1 MDLQPITALLITSDS
16 PASRLLS
23 ASLAPSVPSRLAPF
37 TLTPV
42 ALGDEAL
49 VRLAEQRVDVVLL
62 DLTGPFD
69 MAMDIL
75 IRARVEVPEVP
86 IVVLVEPGHKGD
98 SNGAA
103 AIEAGACDS
112 VVKEE
117 LSSALL
123 ARVLHYAIER
133 YRLHA
138 TLDQLS
144 LTDPLTG
151 LYNSRG
157 FRTLAEHHL
166 KLAHR
171 TRGLV
176 IAVADVRALDEIN
189 AAWGRD
195 AGDRALVAASQV
207 LRETFRASD
216 VIARIGNDDFATLML
231 DAADDT
237 TDVVAPRLRQRLELY
252 RAAHRDSPWLLG
264 MTVGLVRVA
273 PGMHPGIAELLAEAG
288 AAAAAEQ
295 VKVA

>member
-1 MDLQPITALLITSDS
+1 MDLQPIAALLITADS

-23 ASLAPSVPSRLAPF
+23 ASLAPSVPSRLAAF

-42 ALGDEAL
+42 GMSDEAL

-62 DLTGPFD
+62 DLTGPLD
-69 MAMDIL
+69 TAMDL
-75 IRARVEVPEVP
+75 LVRARVEVPEIPV
-86 IVVLVEPGHKGD
+86 VVLVEPGHKGE

-103 AIEAGACDS
+103 AVEAGACDS

-138 TLDQLS
+138 TLEQLS

-151 LYNSRG
+151 LYNARG
-157 FRTLAEHHL
+157 FRTLSEHHL

-176 IAVADVRALDEIN
+176 IAVADVRALDQLN
-189 AAWGRD
+189 AAHGRD

-231 DAADDT
+231 DATDET
-237 TDVVAPRLRQRLELY
+237 TDVVAPRLRLRLEHY
-252 RAAHRDSPWLLG
+252 RAAHRDSPWRLA
-264 MTVGLVRVA
+264 MTVGLARVS
-273 PGMHPGIAELLAEAG
+273 PGMHPSIDELLAEAG

-295 VKVA
+295 VRVA

>member
-1 MDLQPITALLITSDS
+1 MDLQPIAALLITPDS

-23 ASLAPSVPSRLAPF
+23 ASLAPSVPSRLAAF

-42 ALGDEAL
+42 GMTDEAL
-49 VRLAEQRVDVVLL
+49 IRLADERVDVVLL
-62 DLTGPFD
+62 DLTGPLD
-69 MAMDIL
+69 VAMDL
-75 IRARVEVPEVP
+75 LVRARVQVPEIPV
-86 IVVLVEPGHKGD
+86 VVLVEPGHKGE

-151 LYNSRG
+151 LYNARG

-176 IAVADVRALDEIN
+176 IAVADVRALDELN
-189 AAWGRD
+189 AAHGRD

-216 VIARIGNDDFATLML
+216 VIARIGDDDFATLML

-237 TDVVAPRLRQRLELY
+237 TDVVAPRLRQRLEHY
-252 RAAHRDSPWLLG
+252 RTVHRDSPWQLA
-264 MTVGLVRVA
+264 MTVGLARVA
-273 PGMHPGIAELLAEAG
+273 PGMHPGIDELLAEAG
-288 AAAAAEQ
+288 AAALAQQ
-295 VKVA
+295 VRVA

>member
-1 MDLQPITALLITSDS
+1 MDLQPIAALLVTADA

-23 ASLAPSVPSRLAPF
+23 ASLAPSVPSRLPAF

-42 ALGDEAL
+42 GIGDEAL
-49 VRLAEQRVDVVLL
+49 ARLANERVDVVLL
-62 DLTGPFD
+62 DLTGPLD
-69 MAMDIL
+69 VAMDL
-75 IRARVEVPEVP
+75 LVRARVQVPEIPV
-86 IVVLVEPGHKGD
+86 VVLVEPGHKGA
-98 SNGAA
+98 SIGAA
-103 AIEAGACDS
+103 AVEAGACDS

-144 LTDPLTG
+144 LMDPLTG
-151 LYNSRG
+151 LYNAHG

-176 IAVADVRALDEIN
+176 IAVADVRALDQLN
-189 AAWGRD
+189 AAHGRD

-216 VIARIGNDDFATLML
+216 VIARLGSDDFATLML
-231 DAADDT
+231 DATDDT
-237 TDVVAPRLRQRLELY
+237 IQLVIPRLTQRLEHY
-252 RAAHRDSPWLLG
+252 RAAHRDSPWRLA
-264 MTVGLVRVA
+264 MTVGVARVA
-273 PGMHPGIAELLAEAG
+273 PGMHPGIDELLAEAG
-288 AAAAAEQ
+288 AAALAEQ
-295 VKVA
+295 VRVA

>member
-1 MDLQPITALLITSDS
+1 MDLQPIAALLVTADS

-23 ASLAPSVPSRLAPF
+23 ASLAPSVPSRLAAF

-42 ALGDEAL
+42 GLGDQAL
-49 VRLAEQRVDVVLL
+49 ARLAEERADVVLL
-62 DLTGPFD
+62 DLTGPLD
-69 MAMDIL
+69 VAMDL
-75 IRARVEVPEVP
+75 LVRVRVEFPEVP
-86 IVVLVEPGHKGD
+86 VVVLVEPGHRGE
-98 SNGAA
+98 SVGAA
-103 AIEAGACDS
+103 AVEAGACDS

-151 LYNSRG
+151 LYNARG

-176 IAVADVRALDEIN
+176 IAVADVRALDQLN
-189 AAWGRD
+189 AAHGRD
-195 AGDRALVAASQV
+195 ACDRALVAASQV

-231 DAADDT
+231 DATNDT
-237 TDVVAPRLRQRLELY
+237 TQVVAPRLSQRLEHY
-252 RAAHRDSPWLLG
+252 RAEHRDSPWRLA
-264 MTVGLVRVA
+264 MTVGLARVA
-273 PGMHPGIAELLAEAG
+273 PGMHPSIDELLAEAG
-288 AAAAAEQ
+288 AEALAEQ
-295 VKVA
+295 VRVA

>member
-1 MDLQPITALLITSDS
+1 MDLQPIAALLVTADS

-23 ASLAPSVPSRLAPF
+23 ASLAPSVPSRLAAF

-42 ALGDEAL
+42 GMSDEAIA
-49 VRLAEQRVDVVLL
+49 RLAEERVDVVLL
-62 DLTGPFD
+62 DLTGPLD
-69 MAMDIL
+69 VAMDL
-75 IRARVEVPEVP
+75 LVRVRIQVPEIPV
-86 IVVLVEPGHKGD
+86 VVLVEPGHKGE
-98 SNGAA
+98 SVGAA
-103 AIEAGACDS
+103 AVEAGACDS

-144 LTDPLTG
+144 LMDPLTG
-151 LYNSRG
+151 LYNAHG

-176 IAVADVRALDEIN
+176 IAVADVRALDQLN
-189 AAWGRD
+189 AAHGRD

-216 VIARIGNDDFATLML
+216 VIARMGNDDFATLML
-231 DAADDT
+231 DATDDT
-237 TDVVAPRLRQRLELY
+237 TQLVAPRLTQRLEHY
-252 RAAHRDSPWLLG
+252 RAAHRDSPWRLA
-264 MTVGLVRVA
+264 MTVGLARVA
-273 PGMHPGIAELLAEAG
+273 PGMHSGIDELLAEAG
-288 AAAAAEQ
+288 AAALAEQ
-295 VKVA
+295 VRVA

>member
-1 MDLQPITALLITSDS
+1 MDLQPIAALLVTADS
-16 PASRLLS
+16 PATRLLS
-23 ASLAPSVPSRLAPF
+23 ASLAPSVPSRVAAF

-42 ALGDEAL
+42 GMGDEAL
-49 VRLAEQRVDVVLL
+49 ARLAEERADVVLL
-62 DLTGPFD
+62 DLTGPLD
-69 MAMDIL
+69 IGMDL
-75 IRARVEVPEVP
+75 LVRARVQVPEVP
-86 IVVLVEPGHKGD
+86 VVVLVEPGHKGE
-98 SNGAA
+98 SVGAA

-151 LYNSRG
+151 LYNARG

-176 IAVADVRALDEIN
+176 IAVADVRALDELN
-189 AAWGRD
+189 AAHGRD
-195 AGDRALVAASQV
+195 AGDRALVAASQI

-231 DAADDT
+231 DATDDT
-237 TDVVAPRLRQRLELY
+237 TQVVAPRLSQRLEHY
-252 RAAHRDSPWLLG
+252 RAAHRDSPWHFA
-264 MTVGLVRVA
+264 MTVGLARVA
-273 PGMHPGIAELLAEAG
+273 PGMHPGIDELLAEAG
-288 AAAAAEQ
+288 AAALAEQ
-295 VKVA
+295 VRVA

>member
-1 MDLQPITALLITSDS
+1 MDLQPIAALLVTADA

-23 ASLAPSVPSRLAPF
+23 ASLAPSVPSRLPAF

-42 ALGDEAL
+42 GIGDEAL
-49 VRLAEQRVDVVLL
+49 ARLANERVDVVLL
-62 DLTGPFD
+62 DLTGPLD
-69 MAMDIL
+69 VAMDL
-75 IRARVEVPEVP
+75 LVRARVQVPEIPV
-86 IVVLVEPGHKGD
+86 VVLVEPGHKGA
-98 SNGAA
+98 SIGAA
-103 AIEAGACDS
+103 AVEAGACDS

-144 LTDPLTG
+144 LMDPLTG
-151 LYNSRG
+151 LYNAHG

-176 IAVADVRALDEIN
+176 IAVADVRALDQLN
-189 AAWGRD
+189 AAHGRD

-216 VIARIGNDDFATLML
+216 VIARLGNDDFATLML
-231 DAADDT
+231 DATDDT
-237 TDVVAPRLRQRLELY
+237 IQLVIPRLTQRLEHY
-252 RAAHRDSPWLLG
+252 RAAHRDSPWRLA
-264 MTVGLVRVA
+264 MTVGVARVA
-273 PGMHPGIAELLAEAG
+273 PGMHPGIDELLAEAG
-288 AAAAAEQ
+288 AAALAEQ
-295 VKVA
+295 VRVA

>member
-1 MDLQPITALLITSDS
+1 MDLQPIAALLVTADS

-23 ASLAPSVPSRLAPF
+23 ASLAPSVPSRLAAF

-42 ALGDEAL
+42 GLDDDALAQ
-49 VRLAEQRVDVVLL
+49 LAAQRVDVVLL
-62 DLTGPFD
+62 DLTGPVD
-69 MAMDIL
+69 TAMDL
-75 IRARVEVPEVP
+75 LVRARVEVPEIPV
-86 IVVLVEPGHKGD
+86 VVLVEPGHKGE
-98 SNGAA
+98 SIGAA
-103 AIEAGACDS
+103 AEEAGACDS

-133 YRLHA
+133 YRLHE

-151 LYNSRG
+151 LYNARG

-176 IAVADVRALDEIN
+176 IAVADVRALDQLN
-189 AAWGRD
+189 AAHGRD

-231 DAADDT
+231 DAADET
-237 TDVVAPRLRQRLELY
+237 MELVASRLSQRLEHY
-252 RAAHRDSPWLLG
+252 RAAHRDSPWRLA
-264 MTVGLVRVA
+264 MTVGLARVA
-273 PGMHPGIAELLAEAG
+273 PGMHPGIDDLLAQAG
-288 AAAAAEQ
+288 AAALAEQ
-295 VKVA
+295 VRVA

>member
-1 MDLQPITALLITSDS
+1 MDLQPIAALLISTDS

-23 ASLAPSVPSRLAPF
+23 SSLAPSVPSRLPAF

-42 ALGDEAL
+42 GMSDEAL
-49 VRLAEQRVDVVLL
+49 ERLADQRVDVVLL
-62 DLTGPFD
+62 DLTGPLD
-69 MAMDIL
+69 SAMDL
-75 IRARVEVPEVP
+75 LVRARVQVPEVP
-86 IVVLVEPGHKGD
+86 VVVLVEPGHKGE

-133 YRLHA
+133 DRLHA
-138 TLDQLS
+138 TLGQLS
-144 LTDPLTG
+144 LMDPLTG
-151 LYNSRG
+151 LYNARG

-176 IAVADVRALDEIN
+176 VAVADVRALDQLN
-189 AAWGRD
+189 AEHGRD
-195 AGDRALVAASQV
+195 AGDRALVAASQI

-231 DAADDT
+231 DAADET
-237 TDVVAPRLRQRLELY
+237 TDVVAPRLRQRLEHY
-252 RAAHRDSPWLLG
+252 RAEHRDSPWRLS
-264 MTVGLVRVA
+264 MSVGLARVA
-273 PGMHPGIAELLAEAG
+273 PGMHPGIDELVAEAS

-295 VKVA
+295 VRVG

>member
-1 MDLQPITALLITSDS
+1 
-16 PASRLLS
+16 
-23 ASLAPSVPSRLAPF
+23 VPSRLAAF

-42 ALGDEAL
+42 GLGDQAL
-49 VRLAEQRVDVVLL
+49 ARLTEERADVVLL
-62 DLTGPFD
+62 DLTGPLD
-69 MAMDIL
+69 VAMDL
-75 IRARVEVPEVP
+75 LVRVRVELPEVP
-86 IVVLVEPGHKGD
+86 VVVLVEPGHRGE
-98 SNGAA
+98 SVGAA
-103 AIEAGACDS
+103 AVEAGACDS

-151 LYNSRG
+151 LYNARG

-176 IAVADVRALDEIN
+176 IAVADVRALDQLN
-189 AAWGRD
+189 AAHGRD

-231 DAADDT
+231 DATNDT
-237 TDVVAPRLRQRLELY
+237 TQVVAPRLSQRLEHY
-252 RAAHRDSPWLLG
+252 RAEHRDSPWRLA
-264 MTVGLVRVA
+264 MTVGLARVA
-273 PGMHPGIAELLAEAG
+273 PGMHPSIDELLAEAG
-288 AAAAAEQ
+288 AEALAEQ
-295 VKVA
+295 VRVA

>member
-1 MDLQPITALLITSDS
+1 MDLQPIAALLITGDS

-23 ASLAPSVPSRLAPF
+23 ASLAPSVQSRLPAF

-42 ALGDEAL
+42 GMGDEAL
-49 VRLAEQRVDVVLL
+49 VRLADQRVDVVLL
-62 DLTGPFD
+62 DLTGPLD
-69 MAMDIL
+69 TAMDL
-75 IRARVEVPEVP
+75 LVRARVEVPDVP
-86 IVVLVEPGHKGD
+86 VVVLVEPGHKGD

-151 LYNSRG
+151 LYNARG

-176 IAVADVRALDEIN
+176 IAVADVRSLDEIN
-189 AAWGRD
+189 AAHGRD

-207 LRETFRASD
+207 IRETFRASD

-231 DAADDT
+231 DATDET
-237 TDVVAPRLRQRLELY
+237 TEVVAPRLRQRLELY

-273 PGMHPGIAELLAEAG
+273 PGMHPGIDELLAEAG
-288 AAAAAEQ
+288 AAAAAQQ
-295 VKVA
+295 VRVA

>member
-1 MDLQPITALLITSDS
+1 MDLQPIAALLITADS

-23 ASLAPSVPSRLAPF
+23 ASLAPSVPSRLAAF
-37 TLTPV
+37 ELTPV
-42 ALGDEAL
+42 GMNDESL
-49 VRLAEQRVDVVLL
+49 TRLLDQRVDVVLL
-62 DLTGPFD
+62 DLTGSLD
-69 MAMDIL
+69 AAMDIL
-75 IRARVEVPEVP
+75 VRARVQVPEVP
-86 IVVLVEPGHKGD
+86 VVVLVEPGHKGE
-98 SNGAA
+98 SIGAA

-151 LYNSRG
+151 LYNARG

-176 IAVADVRALDEIN
+176 IAVADVRALDQIN
-189 AAWGRD
+189 AAHGRD

-216 VIARIGNDDFATLML
+216 VIARVGDDDFATLML
-231 DAADDT
+231 DASDET

-252 RAAHRDSPWLLG
+252 RASHRDSPWMLG

-273 PGMHPGIAELLAEAG
+273 PGMHPDIDDLLAEAG

>member
-1 MDLQPITALLITSDS
+1 MDLQPIAALLITADS

-23 ASLAPSVPSRLAPF
+23 ASLAPSVPSRLAAF
-37 TLTPV
+37 TLTPI
-42 ALGDEAL
+42 GMSDEAL
-49 VRLAEQRVDVVLL
+49 VRLAEQRVDIVLL
-62 DLTGPFD
+62 DLTGPLD
-69 MAMDIL
+69 TAMDL
-75 IRARVEVPEVP
+75 LVRARVQVPEIPV
-86 IVVLVEPGHKGD
+86 VVLVEPGHKGE
-98 SNGAA
+98 SYGAA
-103 AIEAGACDS
+103 AVEAGACDS

-151 LYNSRG
+151 LYNARG

-176 IAVADVRALDEIN
+176 IAVADVHALDQLN
-189 AAWGRD
+189 AAHGRD

-231 DAADDT
+231 DATDET
-237 TDVVAPRLRQRLELY
+237 TEVVAPRLRQRLEHY
-252 RAAHRDSPWLLG
+252 RAAHRDSPWRLA
-264 MTVGLVRVA
+264 MTVGLARVA
-273 PGMHPGIAELLAEAG
+273 PGMHPSIDELLAEAA

-295 VKVA
+295 VRVA

>member
-1 MDLQPITALLITSDS
+1 MDLQPIAALLITGDS

-23 ASLAPSVPSRLAPF
+23 ASLAPSVQSRLPAF

-42 ALGDEAL
+42 GMGDEAL
-49 VRLAEQRVDVVLL
+49 DRLADQRVDVVLL
-62 DLTGPFD
+62 DLTGPLD
-69 MAMDIL
+69 TAMDVL
-75 IRARVEVPEVP
+75 VRARIQVPEVP
-86 IVVLVEPGHKGD
+86 VVVLEEPGHRGD
-98 SNGAA
+98 ANGAA

-123 ARVLHYAIER
+123 TRVLHYAIER

-151 LYNSRG
+151 LYNARG
-157 FRTLAEHHL
+157 FHTLADHHL

-176 IAVADVRALDEIN
+176 IAVADVHALAQIN
-189 AAWGRD
+189 AEHGRD

-216 VIARIGNDDFATLML
+216 VLARLGSDFATLML
-231 DAADDT
+231 DAGEDT
-237 TDVVAPRLRQRLELY
+237 TNVVAPRLRQRLERH
-252 RAAHRDSPWLLG
+252 RAAHRDTPWKLA
-264 MTVGLVRVA
+264 MTVGLAQVA
-273 PGMHPGIAELLAEAG
+273 PGMRPSIGELLAQAA

-295 VKVA
+295 VRVS

>member
-1 MDLQPITALLITSDS
+1 MDLQPIAALLITTDS
-16 PASRLLS
+16 PASRILS
-23 ASLAPSVPSRLAPF
+23 ESLAPTVQSRLPAF
-37 TLTPV
+37 TLESV
-42 ALGDEAL
+42 AMSDEAL
-49 VRLAEQRVDVVLL
+49 VRLGGERVDVVLL
-62 DLTGPFD
+62 DLTGPLD
-69 MAMDIL
+69 VAMHIL
-75 IRARVEVPEVP
+75 VRARVEVPEIPV
-86 IVVLVEPGHKGD
+86 VVLVEPGHRGE

-103 AIEAGACDS
+103 AVEAGACDS

-133 YRLHA
+133 YRLHE

-151 LYNSRG
+151 LYNARG

-176 IAVADVRALDEIN
+176 IAVADVRALDQLN
-189 AAWGRD
+189 AVHGRD
-195 AGDRALVAASQV
+195 VGDRVLVAASQV

-216 VIARIGNDDFATLML
+216 VIARIADDDFATLML
-231 DAADDT
+231 DASDDT
-237 TDVVAPRLRQRLELY
+237 TELVVPRLSQRLQHY
-252 RAAHRDSPWLLG
+252 RAEHSDSPWRLA

-273 PGMHPGIAELLAEAG
+273 PGMHAGIDALLAEAG
-288 AAAAAEQ
+288 AKALAQQ
-295 VKVA
+295 VRVA

>member
-1 MDLQPITALLITSDS
+1 MDLQPIAALLITADS

-23 ASLAPSVPSRLAPF
+23 ASLAPSVPSRLAAF

-42 ALGDEAL
+42 GMSDEAL

-62 DLTGPFD
+62 DLTGPLD
-69 MAMDIL
+69 TAMDL
-75 IRARVEVPEVP
+75 LVRARVEVPEIPV
-86 IVVLVEPGHKGD
+86 VVLVEPGHKGE

-103 AIEAGACDS
+103 AVEAGACDS

-151 LYNSRG
+151 LYNARG

-176 IAVADVRALDEIN
+176 IAVADVHALDQLN
-189 AAWGRD
+189 SAHGRD

-216 VIARIGNDDFATLML
+216 VVARIGNDDFATLML
-231 DAADDT
+231 DATDET
-237 TDVVAPRLRQRLELY
+237 TDVVAPRLRQRLEHY
-252 RAAHRDSPWLLG
+252 RAAHRDSPWRLT
-264 MTVGLVRVA
+264 MTVGLARVA
-273 PGMHPGIAELLAEAG
+273 PGMHPSIDDLLAEAG

-295 VKVA
+295 VRVA

>member
-42 ALGDEAL
+42 AMGDEAL

-75 IRARVEVPEVP
+75 IRARVEVPELP
-86 IVVLVEPGHKGD
+86 IVVLVEPGHKGE

-176 IAVADVRALDEIN
+176 IAVADVRALDDIN
-189 AAWGRD
+189 SAWGRD

-231 DAADDT
+231 DATDDT
-237 TDVVAPRLRQRLELY
+237 TEVVAPRLRQRLELY

-264 MTVGLVRVA
+264 MTVGLVHVA

>member
-1 MDLQPITALLITSDS
+1 MDLQPIAALLITADS

-23 ASLAPSVPSRLAPF
+23 ASLAPSVPSRLAAF

-42 ALGDEAL
+42 GMSDEAL
-49 VRLAEQRVDVVLL
+49 VRLAEQRVDVALL
-62 DLTGPFD
+62 DLTGPLD
-69 MAMDIL
+69 TAMDL
-75 IRARVEVPEVP
+75 LVRARVEVPEIPV
-86 IVVLVEPGHKGD
+86 VVLVEPGHKGE

-103 AIEAGACDS
+103 AVEAGACDS

-151 LYNSRG
+151 LYNARG

-176 IAVADVRALDEIN
+176 IAVADVHALDQLN
-189 AAWGRD
+189 AAHGRD

-231 DAADDT
+231 DATDET
-237 TDVVAPRLRQRLELY
+237 TEVVAPRLRQHLEHY
-252 RAAHRDSPWLLG
+252 HAAHRDMPWRLA
-264 MTVGLVRVA
+264 MTVGLARVA
-273 PGMHPGIAELLAEAG
+273 PGMHPGIDELLAEAG

-295 VKVA
+295 VRVA

>member
-1 MDLQPITALLITSDS
+1 MDLQPIAALLVTTDS

-23 ASLAPSVPSRLAPF
+23 ASLAPSVPSRLAAF

-42 ALGDEAL
+42 GMSDEAIA
-49 VRLAEQRVDVVLL
+49 RLAEERVDVVLL
-62 DLTGPFD
+62 DLTGPLD
-69 MAMDIL
+69 VAMDL
-75 IRARVEVPEVP
+75 LVRVRIQVPEIPV
-86 IVVLVEPGHKGD
+86 VVLVEPGHKGE
-98 SNGAA
+98 SVGAA
-103 AIEAGACDS
+103 AMEAGACDS

-144 LTDPLTG
+144 LMDPLTG
-151 LYNSRG
+151 LYNAHG

-176 IAVADVRALDEIN
+176 IAVADVRALDQLN
-189 AAWGRD
+189 AAHGRD

-216 VIARIGNDDFATLML
+216 VIARMGNDDFATLML
-231 DAADDT
+231 DATDDT
-237 TDVVAPRLRQRLELY
+237 TQLVAPRLTQRLEHY
-252 RAAHRDSPWLLG
+252 RAAHRDSPWRLA
-264 MTVGLVRVA
+264 MTVGLARVA
-273 PGMHPGIAELLAEAG
+273 PGMHSGIDELLAEAG
-288 AAAAAEQ
+288 AAALAEQ
-295 VKVA
+295 VRVA

>member
-1 MDLQPITALLITSDS
+1 MDLQPIAALLVTTDS

-23 ASLAPSVPSRLAPF
+23 ASLAPSVPSRLAAF

-42 ALGDEAL
+42 GMSDEAIA
-49 VRLAEQRVDVVLL
+49 RLAEERVDVVLL
-62 DLTGPFD
+62 DLTGPLD
-69 MAMDIL
+69 VAMDL
-75 IRARVEVPEVP
+75 LVRVRIQVPEIPV
-86 IVVLVEPGHKGD
+86 VVLVEPGHKGE
-98 SNGAA
+98 SVGAA
-103 AIEAGACDS
+103 AVEAGACDS

-144 LTDPLTG
+144 LMDPLTG
-151 LYNSRG
+151 LYNAHG

-176 IAVADVRALDEIN
+176 IAVADVRALDQLN
-189 AAWGRD
+189 AAHGRD

-216 VIARIGNDDFATLML
+216 VIARMGNDDFATLML
-231 DAADDT
+231 DATDDT
-237 TDVVAPRLRQRLELY
+237 TQLVAPRLTQRLEHY
-252 RAAHRDSPWLLG
+252 RAAHRDSPWRLA
-264 MTVGLVRVA
+264 MTVGLARVA
-273 PGMHPGIAELLAEAG
+273 PGMHSGIDELLAEAG
-288 AAAAAEQ
+288 AAALAEQ
-295 VKVA
+295 VRVA

>member
-1 MDLQPITALLITSDS
+1 MDLQPISALLITGDS

-23 ASLAPSVPSRLAPF
+23 ASLAPSVPSRLAAF

-42 ALGDEAL
+42 SMGEEAL
-49 VRLAEQRVDVVLL
+49 ARLDDQRVDVVLL
-62 DLTGPFD
+62 DLTGSLD
-69 MAMDIL
+69 TAMDLL
-75 IRARVEVPEVP
+75 IRARVQAPDVP
-86 IVVLVEPGHKGD
+86 IVVLVEPGHMGI
-98 SNGAA
+98 SSGAA

-112 VVKEE
+112 VVKED
-117 LSSALL
+117 LSTALL
-123 ARVLHYAIER
+123 ARVLHHAIER

-151 LYNSRG
+151 LYNERG

-176 IAVADVRALDEIN
+176 IAVADVRALDTIN
-189 AAWGRD
+189 HTHGRE

-207 LRETFRASD
+207 IRETFRASD

-231 DAADDT
+231 DATDDT
-237 TDVVAPRLRQRLELY
+237 TELVAPRLRQRLELY

-264 MTVGLVRVA
+264 LTVGLARVA
-273 PGMHPGIAELLAEAG
+273 PGTKPAIDALLAEAG

>member
-1 MDLQPITALLITSDS
+1 MDLQPIAALLITADS

-23 ASLAPSVPSRLAPF
+23 ASLAPSVPSRLAAF

-42 ALGDEAL
+42 GLSDEAL
-49 VRLAEQRVDVVLL
+49 VRLAEERVDVVLL
-62 DLTGPFD
+62 DLTGPLD
-69 MAMDIL
+69 TAMDLL
-75 IRARVEVPEVP
+75 IRARVEVPEIPV
-86 IVVLVEPGHKGD
+86 VVLVEPGHKGE

-103 AIEAGACDS
+103 AMEAGACDS

-151 LYNSRG
+151 LYNARG

-176 IAVADVRALDEIN
+176 IAVADVRALDQLN
-189 AAWGRD
+189 AVHGRD

-216 VIARIGNDDFATLML
+216 VIARIANDDFATLML
-231 DAADDT
+231 DAADET
-237 TDVVAPRLRQRLELY
+237 TDVVAPRLRQRLEHY
-252 RAAHRDSPWLLG
+252 RAEHRDIPWRLA

-273 PGMHPGIAELLAEAG
+273 PGMHPGIEELLAQAG

-295 VKVA
+295 VRVA

>member
-1 MDLQPITALLITSDS
+1 MDLQPIAALLVTTDS

-23 ASLAPSVPSRLAPF
+23 ASLAPSVPSRLAAF

-42 ALGDEAL
+42 GMSDEAIS
-49 VRLAEQRVDVVLL
+49 RLAEERVDVVLL
-62 DLTGPFD
+62 DLTGPLD
-69 MAMDIL
+69 VAMDL
-75 IRARVEVPEVP
+75 LVRVRIQVPEIPV
-86 IVVLVEPGHKGD
+86 VVLVEPGHKGE
-98 SNGAA
+98 SVGAA
-103 AIEAGACDS
+103 AVEAGACDS

-144 LTDPLTG
+144 LMDPLTG
-151 LYNSRG
+151 LYNAHG

-176 IAVADVRALDEIN
+176 IAVADVRALDQLN
-189 AAWGRD
+189 AAHGRD

-216 VIARIGNDDFATLML
+216 VIARMGNDDFATLML
-231 DAADDT
+231 DATDDT
-237 TDVVAPRLRQRLELY
+237 TQLVAPRLTQRLEHY
-252 RAAHRDSPWLLG
+252 RAAHRDSPWRLA
-264 MTVGLVRVA
+264 MTVGLARVA
-273 PGMHPGIAELLAEAG
+273 PGMHSGIDELLAEAG
-288 AAAAAEQ
+288 AAALAEQ
-295 VKVA
+295 VRVA

>member
-1 MDLQPITALLITSDS
+1 MDL
-16 PASRLLS
+16 
-23 ASLAPSVPSRLAPF
+23 
-37 TLTPV
+37 
-42 ALGDEAL
+42 L
-49 VRLAEQRVDVVLL
+49 V
-62 DLTGPFD
+62 
-69 MAMDIL
+69 
-75 IRARVEVPEVP
+75 RARVEVPEVP

-151 LYNSRG
+151 LYNARG

-176 IAVADVRALDEIN
+176 IAVADVRALDQLN
-189 AAWGRD
+189 AEFGRD
-195 AGDRALVAASQV
+195 AGDRALVAASQI

-231 DAADDT
+231 DATDET
-237 TDVVAPRLRQRLELY
+237 TDVVAPRLRQRLEHY
-252 RAAHRDSPWLLG
+252 RAAHRDSPWRLS
-264 MTVGLVRVA
+264 MTVGLARVA
-273 PGMHPGIAELLAEAG
+273 PGMHPGIDELLSEAG
-288 AAAAAEQ
+288 AAALAEQ
-295 VKVA
+295 VRVA